1 MISARDLGEL
11 LFEETLE
18 RTPDLNAKRQVM
30 EIESE
35 QHFALVHERAQ
46 VLPQSLFGLT

>member
-1 MISARDLGEL
+1 MQAIWEL
-11 LFEETLE
+11 AEFIFAETLE
-18 RTPDLNAKRQVM
+18 QTPDLNAKRQVM

-46 VLPQSLFGLT
+46 ALPQSLFGLS